1 MTIKYRKPIN
11 NPYKVVKLFEEEVA
25 DYTGSPYA
33 VSIDSCTNA
42 IFLVCKYLNVADVII
57 PSKTYLSVPQ
67 SIIHSGGNVIFDKT
81 EETNNWKGI
90 YQLKPYPIYDAAK
103 RFTSNM
109 YIPNSFMC
117 LSFHIKKH
125 LKIGKGGIILT
136 DNEDSVKWFKK
147 ARYEGRSE
155 KLYHEDDIDMLGWN
169 MYMTP
174 QQAAHGLALMQNYP
188 LDVPDLDSAIALIN
202 RLPQVTFW
210 KVGLELFTSTG
221 PKILDILKSQEKR
234 IFLDL
239 KFHDIPNTVAGACRA
254 AAGYGVDLLT
264 IHATCGSDAL
274 KAAGEAVE
282 IGAEKAGK
290 KPPQLIAITLL
301 TSISPRQLAFDLKIP
316 LELPEFALEMA
327 LLAEKSG
334 LNGAVCSPQEVQQ
347 LRETCKNDFL
357 LVCPGVRPTWSDKG
371 DQKRSLTP
379 SQAITAGADYLV

>member
-1 MTIKYRKPIN
+1 MTTKYRKPIN

-25 DYTGSPYA
+25 DYAGSPYA
-33 VSIDSCTNA
+33 VSVDSCTNA

-81 EETNNWKGI
+81 EEANNWKGI
-90 YQLKPYPIYDAAK
+90 YQLKPYPIYDSAK

-174 QQAAHGLALMQNYP
+174 QQASHGLALMQNYP
-188 LDVPDLDSAIALIN
+188 LDVPDLDENNGYRDL
-202 RLPQVTFW
+202 T
-210 KVGLELFTSTG
+210 EFTIFKDK
-221 PKILDILKSQEKR
+221 KIIYE
-234 IFLDL
+234 
-239 KFHDIPNTVAGACRA
+239 
-254 AAGYGVDLLT
+254 
-264 IHATCGSDAL
+264 
-274 KAAGEAVE
+274 
-282 IGAEKAGK
+282 
-290 KPPQLIAITLL
+290 
-301 TSISPRQLAFDLKIP
+301 
-316 LELPEFALEMA
+316 
-327 LLAEKSG
+327 
-334 LNGAVCSPQEVQQ
+334 
-347 LRETCKNDFL
+347 
-357 LVCPGVRPTWSDKG
+357 
-371 DQKRSLTP
+371 
-379 SQAITAGADYLV
+379 